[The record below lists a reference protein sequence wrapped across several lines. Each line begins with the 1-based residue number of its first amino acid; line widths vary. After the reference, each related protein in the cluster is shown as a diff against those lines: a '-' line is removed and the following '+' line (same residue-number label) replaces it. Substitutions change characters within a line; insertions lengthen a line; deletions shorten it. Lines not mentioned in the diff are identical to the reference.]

1 MCQASTLSP
10 LQADTQNFEANL
22 QHSSS
27 LQEQIA
33 KPCPPIVLVVE
44 INASAISAAGWLQ
57 VLAVLQVLRTQRTY
71 CAVLR
76 TLGRRRKK
84 HLTTFVDCTLDQ
96 HRQTTVRYTNAPY
109 TKALELLEFAKL
121 TELAFFG

>member
-27 LQEQIA
+27 LPEQIA

-44 INASAISAAGWLQ
+44 INASAISAAGW
-57 VLAVLQVLRTQRTY
+57 LQVLRTQRTY

-84 HLTTFVDCTLDQ
+84 HLTTFVDCTLDL

-109 TKALELLEFAKL
+109 TKALELLECAKL